1 MFCARWYYQ
10 LVNVYLND
18 SKKDQFMIQLVKFE
32 SKRDREVPENKL
44 QTVL

>member
-10 LVNVYLND
+10 LVNVYLNE

-32 SKRDREVPENKL
+32 PKRDREVPENKL